1 MHHPTIPMSPGVVYR
16 VGMTLDPE
24 RWRTPVPI
32 AHRGSRVLWPEN
44 TETSFRGAYEL
55 GYRHF
60 ETDLHLTAD
69 EVLVC
74 FHDPTVDRT
83 TNSSG
88 RVEHLTVDDL
98 QSLDA
103 GYRHGTPDGF
113 TFRDNG
119 ATVPTLQWLLT
130 QFPDVS
136 VVVDLKSDGLAVP
149 LAALI
154 DDLDAHDRLI
164 VGSFSGRRLAE
175 FREVTDGRVATS
187 AGPMTARLW
196 VLASRVGLGVST
208 EASAL
213 QLPTSTRGMR
223 VVDRRLVNAA
233 HRSGLQ
239 VHVWTVNTRSEME
252 RLLDIGVDGLITD
265 RPDLLKDLLIERGEW
280 VT

>member
-1 MHHPTIPMSPGVVYR
+1 MSSVVVYR
-16 VGMTLDPE
+16 VDMTLDPE
-24 RWRTPVPI
+24 RWRPPVAI

-44 TETSFRGAYEL
+44 TETSFQGAYEL

-88 RVEHLTVDDL
+88 RVEHLTVNDL

-103 GYRHGTPDGF
+103 GFRHGTPDGF

-119 ATVPTLQWLLT
+119 ATVPTLEWLLT

-149 LAALI
+149 LAALV
-154 DDLDAHDRLI
+154 DDLEAHDRLI

-196 VLASRVGLGVST
+196 LLASRVGLGVSSH
-208 EASAL
+208 ASAL
-213 QLPTSTRGMR
+213 QLPTRTRGMR
-223 VVDRRLVNAA
+223 VVD
-233 HRSGLQ
+233 
-239 VHVWTVNTRSEME
+239 
-252 RLLDIGVDGLITD
+252 
-265 RPDLLKDLLIERGEW
+265 
-280 VT
+280 